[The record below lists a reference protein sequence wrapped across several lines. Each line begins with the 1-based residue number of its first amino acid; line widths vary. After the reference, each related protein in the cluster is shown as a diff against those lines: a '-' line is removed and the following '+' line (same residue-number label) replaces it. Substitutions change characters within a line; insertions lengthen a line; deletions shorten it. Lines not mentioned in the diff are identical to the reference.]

1 MTSADKT
8 VRLTVAQ
15 AVVMYLSRQ
24 YSVADGQRRRLIPA
38 TLGIFGHGNVAGLG
52 QALDQLSD
60 AMPFI
65 QGRNEQALVHAA
77 TAFAKHSRRRA
88 TLAVTSSIG
97 PGALNMVTGAA
108 LATVNRLPVLLLPGD
123 TYATRHQGPVLQQ
136 LQHPL
141 EGDVT
146 VNDAF
151 RPVCR
156 FFDRITRP
164 EQLLTAL
171 PAAMRVLTDPV
182 DTGAVVL
189 SLPQDIQSHAYDWPA
204 GFLAERDW
212 SIRRPQPDGEEVAA
226 VLALLAA
233 AARPLI
239 IAGGGVIYS
248 GATAELERLAG
259 SVGIPVL
266 ETFAGKGA
274 VQQPAWWQIG
284 GIGLEGTPA
293 ANSLAREADLVLTVG
308 ARLTDFATASHSLFA
323 YPEVRFASINVN
335 PRDAD
340 RLGATGIIADARQ
353 ALAALADGAAQ
364 AGIRA
369 PAAWQ
374 ARAEQVN
381 GEWAAARA
389 AALDPDQAFDPAQAG
404 PDVVA
409 DTGAVLTQGQLIGV
423 LQEHARTGDVVIAAA
438 GGPPGDLLKVWDA
451 TGGRHCHLE
460 FGFSCMGYEI
470 PAAIGVRLADPDPAA
485 RVVSLLGDGTFLLAP
500 TELVTAAQE
509 GLAVTLVVPD
519 NHGYQVIHRLQML
532 RSGREFGNEF
542 RYRSEP
548 LQLAAGETT
557 KAPRLEGDYLR
568 LDLVQDG
575 GRARRPRLPRDDRGR
590 TAGRAGRHA
599 RSPRPGGHRG
609 AGHPARRPARRR
621 GRGGTSLQPRSPPRR
636 SPAACAPSTN
646 PTPRAR
652 GGTDEHQSAQ
662 AQPAQSRRAGQ
673 RRPVRHRDPRHIHRG
688 RVATDRGSLRRRRGR
703 LGAARPRARRRRRRA
718 DPRRRP
724 GRRELR
730 GAHRGPGRIRRP
742 HPDGPGPG

>member
-1 MTSADKT
+1 MTSAPDT
-8 VRLTVAQ
+8 RRLTVAQ
-15 AVVMYLSRQ
+15 AVVTYLSRQ

-60 AMPFI
+60 VMPFI

-77 TAFAKHSRRRA
+77 TAFAKHSRRHA

-141 EGDVT
+141 EADVT

-182 DTGAVVL
+182 DAGAVVL

-204 GFLAERDW
+204 GFFAGRNW
-212 SIRRPQPDGEEVAA
+212 VIRRPLPDHDEVAA

-233 AARPLI
+233 ATKPLI

-259 SVGIPVL
+259 TVGIPVL

-293 ANSLAREADLVLTVG
+293 ANTLAREADLVLTVG

-323 YPEVRFASINVN
+323 NPRVRFASINVN

-353 ALAALADGAAQ
+353 GLAALADAAAA
-364 AGIRA
+364 AGTSA
-369 PAAWQ
+369 PAAWR
-374 ARAEQVN
+374 ARAEQLN
-381 GEWAAARA
+381 GRWAVARA
-389 AALDPDQAFDPAQAG
+389 AALDPDREFDPARAG
-404 PDVVA
+404 PERGRRPRRGPHPGPA
-409 DTGAVLTQGQLIGV
+409 HRGSPGARAARRRGDRRRRRPARRPAQGVGRDRRPPL
-423 LQEHARTGDVVIAAA
+423 
-438 GGPPGDLLKVWDA
+438 PPGVRFFLHGLRDPGGDRRPAGRTRYAGPA
-451 TGGRHCHLE
+451 T
-460 FGFSCMGYEI
+460 
-470 PAAIGVRLADPDPAA
+470 
-485 RVVSLLGDGTFLLAP
+485 RVISFLGDGTFLLAP
-500 TELVTAAQE
+500 TELITAAPRRAWPSRSSYPRTTATRSFTGCSAAQRPR
-509 GLAVTLVVPD
+509 VRQRVP
-519 NHGYQVIHRLQML
+519 VPARAA
-532 RSGREFGNEF
+532 
-542 RYRSEP
+542 
-548 LQLAAGETT
+548 AAG
-557 KAPRLEGDYLR
+557 
-568 LDLVQDG
+568 
-575 GRARRPRLPRDDRGR
+575 
-590 TAGRAGRHA
+590 
-599 RSPRPGGHRG
+599 
-609 AGHPARRPARRR
+609 RR
-621 GRGGTSLQPRSPPRR
+621 GRRRDQGAAPGGRL
-636 SPAACAPSTN
+636 
-646 PTPRAR
+646 
-652 GGTDEHQSAQ
+652 
-662 AQPAQSRRAGQ
+662 
-673 RRPVRHRDPRHIHRG
+673 PVR
-688 RVATDRGSLRRRRGR
+688 
-703 LGAARPRARRRRRRA
+703 
-718 DPRRRP
+718 
-724 GRRELR
+724 
-730 GAHRGPGRIRRP
+730 
-742 HPDGPGPG
+742 